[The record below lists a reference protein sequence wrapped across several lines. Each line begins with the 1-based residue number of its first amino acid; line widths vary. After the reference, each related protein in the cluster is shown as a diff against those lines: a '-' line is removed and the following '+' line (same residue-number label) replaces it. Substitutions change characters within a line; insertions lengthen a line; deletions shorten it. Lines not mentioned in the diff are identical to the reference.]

1 MTTVTLR
8 QARADRRKVIDLLFA
23 VPIHRSGLRQAPIS
37 CGRVLSEQTTLAVP
51 RRRVRST
58 VNTEGELTSVV
69 CTHCKLE
76 TMSWSSILP
85 SSLEYIEVWITR
97 LFLILGGLVLGP
109 WLLLVVY
116 DFFVYIFRI
125 VTYEIPFIGG
135 RARNRPRPRAP
146 SLSERPSGQ
155 PREFRMSVP
164 VISIPPEAGQQDEQ
178 GGAESMQRLQ
188 EGQNRRRRPQNPP
201 TDE

>member
-1 MTTVTLR
+1 MV
-8 QARADRRKVIDLLFA
+8 
-23 VPIHRSGLRQAPIS
+23 
-37 CGRVLSEQTTLAVP
+37 
-51 RRRVRST
+51 
-58 VNTEGELTSVV
+58 
-69 CTHCKLE
+69 
-76 TMSWSSILP
+76 
-85 SSLEYIEVWITR
+85 
-97 LFLILGGLVLGP
+97 GP

-164 VISIPPEAGQQDEQ
+164 VISIPPEAGQQDEL

-188 EGQNRRRRPQNPP
+188 EGGNRRRRPDNPP
-201 TDE
+201 ADE